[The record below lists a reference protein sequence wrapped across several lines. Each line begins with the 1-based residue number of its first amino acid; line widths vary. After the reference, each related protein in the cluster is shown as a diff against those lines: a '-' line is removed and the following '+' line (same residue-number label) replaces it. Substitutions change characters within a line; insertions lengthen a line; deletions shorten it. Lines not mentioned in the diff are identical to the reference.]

1 MDQQESKEFGTE
13 TTIVSTSNPELL
25 EKQEN
30 EAPMAHDIVYPGG
43 IRLFL
48 ILTALC
54 LAIFLTSLDMVCS
67 EIYLLI
73 LARARKERKK
83 KERKAS
89 PQSIFDR
96 PSDLLLILTSHYRQS
111 FQPQFLKSQTN
122 SNRFSQLGGMVARS
136 SLRSLHFN
144 QSGARRTST
153 SH

>member
-1 MDQQESKEFGTE
+1 MEQQQSKEFGTE

-30 EAPMAHDIVYPGG
+30 EAPMANEIVYPGG

-54 LAIFLTSLDMVCS
+54 LAIFLTSLDMVCN

-83 KERKAS
+83 KERNAS
-89 PQSIFDR
+89 PRSIFDR
-96 PSDLLLILTSHYRQS
+96 PSDLLIFTSHCRQS